1 MAFMTSHKTA
11 PSTWIALGIA
21 LVLWASAFPGIRAGM
36 APVGGIVGPDGYGPA
51 QLALLRFGTASVVL
65 VVYALLTRM
74 RLPATAD
81 LGRVVLAGLLGITI
95 YHLALNFGE
104 RTVQSGAAAV
114 LISLSPVI
122 TAVLATRFMGE
133 RLAPWGW
140 VGIAISFAGGILV
153 AIGEVDGLA
162 IDPGALLI
170 LVATVSTS
178 LYFLVSK
185 PGLARYSATEFTS
198 YAIWAGTI
206 PLLVFAPSLFAQM
219 QQAPAA
225 ATVSGVYLGVFPGA
239 IAYVLWGYGL
249 SKMPASRVS
258 AFLYLQPVNAALIAW
273 VWLGEIPLPFE
284 IIGGAVAILGVVL
297 VNTLGQHKP
306 DIAAVELAEETAHA

>member
-1 MAFMTSHKTA
+1 MTSHKTA
-11 PSTWIALGIA
+11 PSTWIALSVA
-21 LVLWASAFPGIRAGM
+21 LLLWASAFPGIRAGM
-36 APVGGIVGPDGYGPA
+36 APLGGTVGPDGYGPA
-51 QLALLRFGTASVVL
+51 QLALLRFGTASLVL
-65 VVYALLTRM
+65 IAYALFKRM
-74 RLPATAD
+74 RLPAKAD

-95 YHLALNFGE
+95 YHIALNFGE

-122 TAVLATRFMGE
+122 TAVLATRFLGE

-140 VGIAISFAGGILV
+140 VGIGISFAGGILV
-153 AIGEVDGLA
+153 AMGESHGLA
-162 IDPGALLI
+162 LDPGALLI
-170 LVATVSTS
+170 LIATLSTS

-206 PLLVFAPSLFAQM
+206 PMLIFAPSLLAQM
-219 QQAPAA
+219 QQAPVA

-258 AFLYLQPVNAALIAW
+258 AFLYLQPVNAAVIAW
-273 VWLGEIPLPFE
+273 LWLGEVPLPFE
-284 IIGGAVAILGVVL
+284 VIGGAVAILGVVL